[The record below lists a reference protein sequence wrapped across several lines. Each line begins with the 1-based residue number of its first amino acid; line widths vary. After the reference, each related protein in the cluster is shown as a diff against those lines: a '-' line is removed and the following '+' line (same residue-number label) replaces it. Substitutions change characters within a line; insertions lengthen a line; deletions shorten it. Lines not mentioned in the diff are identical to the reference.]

1 MSVSERP
8 VCKSTLVVERDGVTR
23 IFKACVGDP
32 PPPPPCSANIRSL
45 RSWTAMR
52 ASSLPVALKNVDA
65 FKRSRNRRGTGYRL
79 LLAVERL
86 KTAAGRSRGR
96 ER

>member
-1 MSVSERP
+1 MRRRP
-8 VCKSTLVVERDGVTR
+8 APAPALQRKYQVVAELDRDTR
-23 IFKACVGDP
+23 VFASGRSGD
-32 PPPPPCSANIRSL
+32 L
-45 RSWTAMR
+45 Q
-52 ASSLPVALKNVDA
+52 NVNA

-86 KTAAGRSRGR
+86 KAAPGRSCGG

>member
-1 MSVSERP
+1 MRRRP
-8 VCKSTLVVERDGVTR
+8 APAPALQRKYQVVAELDRDTR
-23 IFKACVGDP
+23 LF
-32 PPPPPCSANIRSL
+32 
-45 RSWTAMR
+45 
-52 ASSLPVALKNVDA
+52 ASGRGGNLKNVDA